1 MGQGCKSVINRASP
15 MHCVTGHQPAAAAAA
30 AAAVDADAG
39 DASPSLRHH
48 LVMTP

>member
-15 MHCVTGHQPAAAAAA
+15 MQCVTGHQPAAAAA